1 MQPRT
6 ADVGAFVADRS
17 GPSFFARAMR
27 REVRAREPAKRRAL
41 LLMGPTGSGKSDIA
55 MRLAELL
62 PLDMVSVDSALVYR
76 GMDIGTAKPSA
87 AMRSRVAHHLIDIR
101 DPTESYS
108 AGEFTRDAWRAMQE
122 IWRRGRQPLLVG
134 GTMLY
139 FHALSHGIAVLPEAD
154 AAVRASI
161 EREAA
166 SLGWAALHRELGQV
180 DPAAAAR
187 IHVNDPQRIQRALE
201 VYRLT
206 GETITKLQQDRLSA
220 FADVDVTEFA
230 LAPLE
235 RRDLHTRIELRFD
248 AMLAAGLLAEG
259 RSLFERSD
267 LSAEH
272 PSMRA
277 VGYRQLW
284 RHLAGQ
290 CALDEAVEKAIAAT
304 RQLAKRQLTWLRR
317 RERAQWFDSMHP
329 DVARKMIDALYEGG
343 FAASSDV
350 TPQGALC

>member
-1 MQPRT
+1 MMPGESNR
-6 ADVGAFVADRS
+6 
-17 GPSFFARAMR
+17 
-27 REVRAREPAKRRAL
+27 RRAI
-41 LLMGPTGSGKSDIA
+41 LLMGPTGSGKSDLA
-55 MRLAELL
+55 MRLAESL
-62 PLDMVSVDSALVYR
+62 PLDIVSVDSALVYR
-76 GMDIGTAKPSA
+76 GMDIGTAKPTA
-87 AMRSRVAHHLIDIR
+87 AMRARVTHHLIDIR
-101 DPTESYS
+101 DPAENYS
-108 AGEFTRDAWRAMQE
+108 AGEFTRDAHGAMQD

-139 FHALSHGIAVLPEAD
+139 FHALTHGIAELPEAD
-154 AAVRASI
+154 AGVRAAI
-161 EREAA
+161 ELEAA
-166 SLGWAALHRELGQV
+166 SSGWAALHRELERV
-180 DPAAAAR
+180 DPEAAAR

-206 GETITKLQQDRLSA
+206 GATITSLQQERVSA
-220 FADVDVTEFA
+220 FADVDFTEFA
-230 LAPLE
+230 VAPLE
-235 RRDLHTRIELRFD
+235 RRDLHTRIDVRFG
-248 AMLAAGLLAEG
+248 AMLEAGLLAEV
-259 RSLFERSD
+259 RKLFERSD

-290 CALDEAVEKAIAAT
+290 CALDEAVDQAIAAT

-329 DVARKMIDALYEGG
+329 DVAGMMIDALSRGG
-343 FAASSDV
+343 FPGSSDV

>member
-1 MQPRT
+1 
-6 ADVGAFVADRS
+6 
-17 GPSFFARAMR
+17 MR
-27 REVRAREPAKRRAL
+27 RRAI
-41 LLMGPTGSGKSDIA
+41 LLMGPTGAGKSDLA
-55 MRLAELL
+55 MRLAETL
-62 PLDMVSVDSALVYR
+62 PLDIISVDSALVYR

-87 AMRSRVAHHLIDIR
+87 AMRERVAHHLIDIR
-101 DPTESYS
+101 DPAQGYS
-108 AGEFTRDAWRAMQE
+108 AGEFTRDAVCAMHD

-139 FHALSHGIAVLPEAD
+139 FHALSFGLAELPEAD
-154 AAVRASI
+154 LDVRADI
-161 EREAA
+161 ELEAA
-166 SLGWAALHRELGQV
+166 SSGWTAMHRELERV

-206 GETITKLQQDRLSA
+206 GETITKLQHKRMSV

-235 RRDLHTRIELRFD
+235 RSDLHTRIELRFD
-248 AMLAAGLLAEG
+248 AMLAAGLLAEV

-290 CALDEAVEKAIAAT
+290 CALQEARNQVIAAT

-317 RERAQWFDSMHP
+317 RERAQWFDAMHR
-329 DVARKMIDALYEGG
+329 DVAQAMLDALTKGG
-343 FAASSDV
+343 FAASFGI
-350 TPQGALC
+350 TRRGALC